1 MTEDKKVKYE
11 FDAHLPSLKMKTTDS
26 KSKGFF
32 DSSEFGFNN
41 EFSPV
46 PDKQNVVT
54 RIIDHLKERL

>member
-11 FDAHLPSLKMKTTDS
+11 FDTNLPSLKMKTKES
-26 KSKGFF
+26 KSKGYF
-32 DSSEFGFNN
+32 DSSEISFNN